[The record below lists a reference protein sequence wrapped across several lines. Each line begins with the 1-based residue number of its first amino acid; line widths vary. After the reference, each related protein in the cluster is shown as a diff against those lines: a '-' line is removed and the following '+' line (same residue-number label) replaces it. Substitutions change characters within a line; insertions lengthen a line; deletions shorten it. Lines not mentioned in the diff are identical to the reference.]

1 MSERESSGTY
11 SSLLHA
17 LLEILDEQICMNIY
31 YLFVSFVD
39 GVLPYLA
46 ENLNE

>member
-1 MSERESSGTY
+1 MEYFHTW
-11 SSLLHA
+11 
-17 LLEILDEQICMNIY
+17 LEILDEHTCMAVY
-31 YLFVSFVD
+31 YLFVSSAD